1 MSVEVTYPAPESASG
16 SILTLMMN
24 VGSLIFIFTA
34 DYISVNLINWLLTG
48 SVAGLGLLLV
58 MMKEDYKRNN
68 VDVGVP
74 YETINT

>member
-1 MSVEVTYPAPESASG
+1 MEVTYPAPESASG

-68 VDVGVP
+68 VDVGVS